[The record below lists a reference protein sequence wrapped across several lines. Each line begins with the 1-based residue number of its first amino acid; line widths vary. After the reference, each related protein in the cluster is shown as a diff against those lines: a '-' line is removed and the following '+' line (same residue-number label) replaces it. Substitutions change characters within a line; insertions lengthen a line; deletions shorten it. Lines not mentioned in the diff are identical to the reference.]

1 VLIVGRYLWQN
12 QEKENLMPK
21 QSFTVKI
28 PEGLNP
34 AQRDDFIDEVIDY
47 IKGRTKEGTGV
58 KKTGRGFSL
67 VSFPA
72 YSKEYG
78 KKGTVDLT
86 VDGDMLDSIEAF
98 NKKRTSAEIGYKSNN
113 PQAGKAEGNITG
125 SYGKSP
131 NKKKARNFLGLNA
144 QEIKALED
152 FVKGKQ

>member
-1 VLIVGRYLWQN
+1 
-12 QEKENLMPK
+12 MPK

-34 AQRDDFIDEVIDY
+34 AQRDDFIDEVLEHIVERSKD
-47 IKGRTKEGTGV
+47 GTGV

-125 SYGKSP
+125 SYGKPSP
-131 NKKKARNFLGLNA
+131 NKKKARNFLGMTAGEL
-144 QEIKALED
+144 KAIEQ
-152 FVKGKQ
+152 FVKAGEA